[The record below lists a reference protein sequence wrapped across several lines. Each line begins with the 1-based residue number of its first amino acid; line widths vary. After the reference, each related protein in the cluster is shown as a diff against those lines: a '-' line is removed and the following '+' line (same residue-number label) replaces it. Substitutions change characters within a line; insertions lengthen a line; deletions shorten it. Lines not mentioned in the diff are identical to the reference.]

1 MHHAYSVQY
10 PDCPVEGYLESR
22 EGEEGGGEGKGWAGR
37 VAGGRG
43 AEGRGLIVISNSG
56 LDCCLHNP
64 RENHGHSLVSPCCLA
79 PEGSV
84 IVPTCISLIPADIA
98 AYVST

>member
-22 EGEEGGGEGKGWAGR
+22 EGEEGGGEGKGWEGR

-43 AEGRGLIVISNSG
+43 AEGRGLKAISNYG
-56 LDCCLHNP
+56 LDYCLHNP
-64 RENHGHSLVSPCCLA
+64 RENHGHSLVIYTS
-79 PEGSV
+79 
-84 IVPTCISLIPADIA
+84 AD
-98 AYVST
+98 V

>member
-10 PDCPVEGYLESR
+10 PDCPIEGYLESR
-22 EGEEGGGEGKGWAGR
+22 EGEEVGVEGKGWEGR

-43 AEGRGLIVISNSG
+43 AEGRGLKAISNYG

-64 RENHGHSLVSPCCLA
+64 RENHGHSLVPIYNQC
-79 PEGSV
+79 
-84 IVPTCISLIPADIA
+84 TCQFCQK
-98 AYVST
+98 